1 MLTAESTVSFEKF
14 INSPLNFF
22 FVKNYL
28 PDIRLGKVQPYPIL
42 NRVLSGTP

>member
-14 INSPLNFF
+14 MNSPLNL
-22 FVKNYL
+22 KKKKYL
-28 PDIRLGKVQPYPIL
+28 PDIQLGKVQPYPIL